1 MKNTLIILVILTFSC
16 STDKINLVGDWKAT
30 QLVVNNTDSVE
41 VPFFQPTYFKSDS
54 LVIYFERLMKYH
66 MKGDSIIFINDVEPS
81 DTILRYRMEILDEN
95 HFTFFY
101 KRKVFD
107 SLNNVLYIPYNSSW
121 ERIR

>member
-1 MKNTLIILVILTFSC
+1 
-16 STDKINLVGDWKAT
+16 
-30 QLVVNNTDSVE
+30 
-41 VPFFQPTYFKSDS
+41 
-54 LVIYFERLMKYH
+54 
-66 MKGDSIIFINDVEPS
+66 MKGDSIIFINDVEPA

-95 HFTFFY
+95 HFTFYY

>member
-16 STDKINLVGDWKAT
+16 STDKIDLVGDWKAT

-54 LVIYFERLMKYH
+54 LVIYFERLMRYH

-81 DTILRYRMEILDEN
+81 DTILRYRMEIQDEN
-95 HFTFFY
+95 HFTFITREKY
-101 KRKVFD
+101 LTR
-107 SLNNVLYIPYNSSW
+107 
-121 ERIR
+121 